1 MKPIGLKIITALIA
15 AVFLFSCAPKKE
27 AVKPTPPPSEE
38 KLVLPEPPKPP
49 EAAAKKPETVRI
61 EEGKEEKFII
71 LNFDGADIETVIATF
86 GELLEMN
93 YILSP
98 GISGR
103 VTIQSYKKFPMK
115 DLPRIFQT
123 ILEINGLTAVKDGPL
138 YRIVPIDTAKQQ
150 PLDITEGKGFAV
162 RLDES
167 FVTQIVPVEYM
178 KASETA
184 NILRPLMPRGA
195 DLIVYEP
202 ANILIVTALPHTLV
216 KVMKIIEA
224 IDISGAERETLRTFV
239 YYVEN
244 GEAKK
249 LAELLNKMYT
259 EKKTTVKAAPSP
271 VPARPG
277 APAPVAGELPGEIG
291 EITINA
297 YEDINA
303 IIIQCSPRSYLSLLE
318 VMKKIDIPVK
328 QVLIEV
334 LIAEISLGDDME
346 FGLEWFIT
354 SKSGDR
360 YGVSGLS
367 TPPKTGSPFI
377 SAVVTGSITSNLYDL
392 LFQAVATDSKL
403 NVLASPHILATDN
416 KEANI
421 HIGSEMPIAT
431 SVSQATPTTAA
442 TANVQYRNVGTI
454 LTVKPHV
461 TEKNR
466 VTLELTQEVSGLGRK
481 QVEIAGTKYDS
492 IDTTKAKT
500 TAVVQSGH
508 TLILGGLIRE
518 EKSRISTGIPFLTKI
533 PLLGY
538 LFGSTTNKSTRTELL
553 VMVTPH
559 VISNQ
564 DEADAL
570 TTDFQ
575 EKVKTIQKRLE
586 EREKEVGKTLKKE
599 PKEKEHPP
607 QEKPAE
613 TKDKY

>member
-1 MKPIGLKIITALIA
+1 MKPLRLRITSALIA
-15 AVFLFSCAPKKE
+15 AVFLFSSAPKKE
-27 AVKPTPPPSEE
+27 AVKPTPPPAEE
-38 KLVLPEPPKPP
+38 KLVPPGPTLPPKA
-49 EAAAKKPETVRI
+49 EAKKPEPVRV

-150 PLDITEGKGFAV
+150 PLDIAEGKGFAV

-167 FVTQIVPVEYM
+167 FVTQIVPVEFL
-178 KASETA
+178 KASEAA

-249 LAELLNKMYT
+249 LAEILNKMYT

-277 APAPVAGELPGEIG
+277 APVPVTGELPGEIG

-334 LIAEISLGDDME
+334 LIAEVSLKGDLE
-346 FGLEWFIT
+346 FGLSWFIK
-354 SKSGDR
+354 SKSGDIWGLNWGLKPGEE
-360 YGVSGLS
+360 GVAEPG
-367 TPPKTGSPFI
+367 TSPGGGAFA
-377 SAVVTGSITSNLYDL
+377 AVVSGSITSNLYDL
-392 LFQAVATDSKL
+392 VFKAVEGISKF
-403 NVLASPHILATDN
+403 NVLASPYILATDN

-421 HIGSEMPIAT
+421 HIGSEVPLVK
-431 SVSQATPTTAA
+431 SVTAATPTSGV
-442 TANVQYRNVGTI
+442 TANVEYKTVGTI
-454 LTVKPHV
+454 LTVKPHI
-461 TEKNR
+461 TEKGR
-466 VTLELTQEVSGLGRK
+466 VTLEVTQEVSGLGSEA
-481 QVEIAGTKYDS
+481 VFIAEQKYSS
-492 IDTTKAKT
+492 IDTRKART

-518 EKSRISTGIPFLTKI
+518 EKSRARTGLPFLSRI

-538 LFGSTTNKSTRTELL
+538 LFGSTTDAVRRNELL
-553 VMVTPH
+553 VMVTPY

-570 TTDFQ
+570 TKDFQ
-575 EKVKTIQKRLE
+575 EKVKTIKKRLE
-586 EREKEVGKTLKKE
+586 EDKKKEETPEKEAPDKAAA
-599 PKEKEHPP
+599 KEK
-607 QEKPAE
+607 
-613 TKDKY
+613 